1 MLMLVSNSIQI
12 DQNSPKYEKKTKLF
26 GYHRHQ
32 KTKLFGN
39 HRHQNVVFISPNR
52 CLIFVMSLKVLKR
65 FISKLASNRKVL
77 FRGRQ

>member
-12 DQNSPKYEKKTKLF
+12 DQNSPEYKKTKLF
-26 GYHRHQ
+26 D
-32 KTKLFGN
+32 N
-39 HRHQNVVFISPNR
+39 HYHQNVVFISPNR

-65 FISKLASNRKVL
+65 FISKLESNRKVL